1 MSVSCTI
8 SGIHR
13 VSKNVPSLACYNF
26 DTHERILIFLV
37 KKCMDYEVEGAR
49 KLGMR
54 L

>member
-26 DTHERILIFLV
+26 DTRERILIFLV
-37 KKCMDYEVEGAR
+37 KKCMEWIMKWKVQENFE
-49 KLGMR
+49 
-54 L
+54 